1 MKLCFKQGILN
12 KFNDIILYLLSKI
25 IILCSTIIDYKIPFS
40 KFSICLIN
48 NLNKGYRKTTKCIIL
63 NSNYNCFFVCVD
75 IKITY

>member
-40 KFSICLIN
+40 KFSKLLI
-48 NLNKGYRKTTKCIIL
+48 
-63 NSNYNCFFVCVD
+63 
-75 IKITY
+75 